1 MFLNLQDGGGLFKDF
16 MEELMRAGLSAEYGL
31 FASNAAHQLYPNP
44 AALRLVEDAP
54 RLLAFLG
61 RMLGKAVYENVL
73 LELPLAGERRAKTPW
88 ATGPQTCYSQL
99 ALPLLHLVPGCHRI
113 HFAYIPH

>member
-1 MFLNLQDGGGLFKDF
+1 
-16 MEELMRAGLSAEYGL
+16 MRAGLSAEYGL

-73 LELPLAGERRAKTPW
+73 LELPLAGEGK
-88 ATGPQTCYSQL
+88 L
-99 ALPLLHLVPGCHRI
+99 IHRGRS
-113 HFAYIPH
+113 AA